1 MNTIN
6 PDTGEAV
13 PRGNSPRFVL
23 WLTFF
28 AFSTIVMGSAASVKK
43 EEEEASANSRWA
55 VFCSSF
61 SFATTGVVVLMHLS
75 PIFSGFIVGTK
86 VEGILTIV
94 LAAFWSATV
103 SVVANASTG
112 LAVDSS
118 MENTIVNGNLYY
130 FSWAGFVTSIL
141 LVISYLR
148 GVFGVDVYGEVQ
160 NRSARLTQW
169 SGLLACQL
177 VVMGAC
183 ANILDK
189 NCSGYEE
196 FVDPSYCQR
205 TKFGITVGALGTMV
219 TLGVV
224 AMKMLT
230 QIAPL
235 AVEGLLSLFLAVMN
249 GLGVAYLTSPAGPG
263 SAIGNLYYFSWLSFL
278 CCFMILTSLW
288 EAYSSEEDEAE
299 DGENREDGEVPVE
312 TIGV

>member
-1 MNTIN
+1 MSTIN

-118 MENTIVNGNLYY
+118 KENTIVNGNLYY

-148 GVFGVDVYGEVQ
+148 GVFGVDVYGEVK

-196 FVDPSYCQR
+196 YVDPSYCQR
-205 TKFGITVGALGTMV
+205 TKFGITVGALGTIV

-249 GLGVAYLTSPAGPG
+249 GLGVTYLTSPAGPG

-278 CCFMILTSLW
+278 CCFMLLTSIW
-288 EAYSSEEDEAE
+288 EAYNSEEDETN
-299 DGENREDGEVPVE
+299 DGENKEDDEVPAD
-312 TIGV
+312 TIAI

>member
-112 LAVDSS
+112 LAVDSN

-312 TIGV
+312 TISV